1 MKLHYSLLRE
11 IGEEA
16 NNTIKV
22 TDEKLSI
29 IFIIPNKGIIKNRMM
44 FEQSDIV
51 PRIQ

>member
-1 MKLHYSLLRE
+1 M
-11 IGEEA
+11 EA
-16 NNTIKV
+16 IITIKA

-51 PRIQ
+51 PEMQ